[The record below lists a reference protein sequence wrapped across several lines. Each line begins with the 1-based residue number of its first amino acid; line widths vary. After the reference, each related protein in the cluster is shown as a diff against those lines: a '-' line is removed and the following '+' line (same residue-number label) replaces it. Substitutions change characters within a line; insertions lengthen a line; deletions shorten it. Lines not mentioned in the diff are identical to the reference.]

1 MSEKTEKATAKKLR
15 DARRRGE
22 VARSKDVNSAVVF
35 AALLAVLWMGS
46 DVFMQA
52 LFAVM
57 EMAIDAPAQVKA
69 GRSWI
74 LLLEQ
79 MLRDSAVVVIP
90 VLGAAIVAALLAGFA
105 QVRGVFSMEPLQFKP
120 ERLNPAEGLKNL
132 FSTRQL
138 FELLKLV
145 ANTSALAFALF
156 IVVKGGFSA
165 TVRSVYAQPDT
176 AGLIGWKLLMWL
188 FSVAAI
194 VYAAMSVIDFG
205 LQIYEYLKNQR
216 MTKEEVKRERRDSD
230 GDPHVRARRRQLFRE
245 LSNGQ
250 GGAPLAKASVVLTNP
265 THVAVA
271 LWYERGRTELP
282 VVIAKALDSQALE
295 LRRSARMLHVPIVED
310 RPLARQL
317 YAEVAVNE
325 PIDEAH
331 FEAVAEVLR
340 WVRSLGAEA
349 EESAALG

>member
-1 MSEKTEKATAKKLR
+1 MTEKTEKATAKKLR
-15 DARRRGE
+15 DARKRGE
-22 VARSKDVNSAVVF
+22 VAKSKDVTSAVVF
-35 AALLAVLWMGS
+35 AALLGVLWVGAG
-46 DVFMQA
+46 VFMQA
-52 LFAVM
+52 ISAVM

-79 MLRDSAVVVIP
+79 AIRDSAAVVIP
-90 VLGAAIVAALLAGFA
+90 VLGAALVAAVLAGFA
-105 QVRGVFSMEPLQFKP
+105 QVRGVFSVEPLQFKP

-145 ANTSALAFALF
+145 AKTTALAFALF

-165 TVRSVYAQPDT
+165 TVRSVYAQPDA
-176 AGLIGWKLLMWL
+176 AGLIGWKLVMWL

-205 LQIYEYLKNQR
+205 LQIFEYLKNQR

-245 LSNGQ
+245 LSSGQ
-250 GGAPLAKASVVLTNP
+250 GSAPLAKASVVLTNP

-271 LWYERGRTELP
+271 LWYERGKTELP
-282 VVIAKALDSQALE
+282 VVIAKALDAQALD
-295 LRRSARMLHVPIVED
+295 LRRTARSLHVPIVED
-310 RPLARQL
+310 RPLARRL
-317 YAEVAVNE
+317 YAEVGLNE
-325 PIDEAH
+325 AIEEAH

-340 WVRSLGAEA
+340 WVRGLGEEA
-349 EESAALG
+349 EEAMV

>member
-1 MSEKTEKATAKKLR
+1 MTEKTEKATAKKLR
-15 DARRRGE
+15 DARKRGE
-22 VARSKDVNSAVVF
+22 VAKSKDVTSAVVF
-35 AALLAVLWMGS
+35 AALLAVLWVGS
-46 DVFMQA
+46 GMFMQA
-52 LFAVM
+52 IAAVM

-79 MLRDSAVVVIP
+79 AIRDSAVVVIP
-90 VLGAAIVAALLAGFA
+90 VLGAALVAALLAGFA
-105 QVRGVFSMEPLQFKP
+105 QVRGVFSVEPLQFKP

-145 ANTSALAFALF
+145 AKTTALAAALF

-165 TVRSVYAQPDT
+165 TLRSVYAQPDT
-176 AGLIGWKLLMWL
+176 AGLIGWQLVMWL

-194 VYAAMSVIDFG
+194 VYASMSVLDFG
-205 LQIYEYLKNQR
+205 LQVFEYLKNQR

-230 GDPHVRARRRQLFRE
+230 GDPHVRARRRHLFRE

-282 VVIAKALDSQALE
+282 VVIAKALDADALE
-295 LRRSARMLHVPIVED
+295 LRRSARSLHVPIVED
-310 RPLARQL
+310 RPLARRL
-317 YAEVAVNE
+317 YAEVGLNE
-325 PIDEAH
+325 TIAEAH

-340 WVRSLGAEA
+340 WVRSLGAEG
-349 EESAALG
+349 EEAVV